1 MIEAKWKE
9 KKMHSSKHK
18 SNKMRLIFCFLLLV
32 FVPSS
37 VFSIPKPKSGYL
49 LIKLPDSSSESHH
62 GDWKPPRGG
71 HGGKVYFYVAFL
83 GSGVHTWIKGV
94 KFDCANIYQE

>member
-1 MIEAKWKE
+1 ME
-9 KKMHSSKHK
+9 KKNVYSSKQK
-18 SNKMRLIFCFLLLV
+18 SNKMRLIFCFLVLV

-62 GDWKPPRGG
+62 GNWNLPKGG
-71 HGGKVYFYVAFL
+71 HGGKV
-83 GSGVHTWIKGV
+83 
-94 KFDCANIYQE
+94 